1 MSGRAFRAYG
11 LEAAASP
18 DPRLDL
24 DLVGRPAD
32 EMKAVRLAEPV
43 GTWPTEAR
51 RGGEHQRAPVVVA
64 ERLECVPFDGRPLVD
79 VPTENELG
87 ARGREGPEHRVP
99 VLERELPRRPPR
111 SAREVVMADDDP
123 QRTRRGSCQD
133 RTDRS
138 EPLRVEAAALMPP
151 RAARVEPA
159 GDGVGGTENGVGGAE
174 DGLEG
179 LPRARDARGQGV
191 WDVVV
196 PGNGQCRHL
205 QPVEQGLRLLELRPP
220 AAVGEIAAR
229 DHELGLEVVTEC
241 HERVVELGS
250 RVGSPVEVG
259 DVDRAGGH
267 GRTRL
272 YTRSMSEQS
281 PEIFDD
287 LYLGLQAGGAMRK
300 QRRGEELTEQE
311 AAALSRWQRLSMWRK
326 GVAIGAFAFG
336 TFGLGFTLGGLIFGR
351 RRATR

>member
-1 MSGRAFRAYG
+1 M
-11 LEAAASP
+11 
-18 DPRLDL
+18 
-24 DLVGRPAD
+24 
-32 EMKAVRLAEPV
+32 
-43 GTWPTEAR
+43 T
-51 RGGEHQRAPVVVA
+51 
-64 ERLECVPFDGRPLVD
+64 
-79 VPTENELG
+79 
-87 ARGREGPEHRVP
+87 
-99 VLERELPRRPPR
+99 
-111 SAREVVMADDDP
+111 
-123 QRTRRGSCQD
+123 
-133 RTDRS
+133 
-138 EPLRVEAAALMPP
+138 P

-159 GDGVGGTENGVGGAE
+159 DDRVPGAENRIGGAE

-179 LPRARDARGQGV
+179 LPRARHAGGKGV
-191 WDVVV
+191 RDVVV
-196 PGNGQCRHL
+196 PGHGERRCL
-205 QPVEQGLRLLELRPP
+205 QPVEQSLGLLELRGP
-220 AAVGEIAAR
+220 AAVREVAAR
-229 DHELGLEVVTEC
+229 DHELGLQLLTER
-241 HERVVELGS
+241 HERFVQLLCLA
-250 RVGSPVEVG
+250 RAAMEVG

-311 AAALSRWQRLSMWRK
+311 AAALGRWQRLSMWRK